1 MQDLGPS
8 VATTL
13 RDISRRTVDWLAFG
27 NPLAING
34 HQYRVIGARRAG
46 EQEFEFVK
54 CQTGKTSRHSTSSH
68 PMHSPTVRF
77 DSPVRSA
84 YRD

>member
-1 MQDLGPS
+1 MNIPTRREDRASSLVTRFSVHDAAPKQDLGPS

-34 HQYRVIGARRAG
+34 HQYRVIGARRSG

-54 CQTGKTSRHSTSSH
+54 CQTGEN
-68 PMHSPTVRF
+68 
-77 DSPVRSA
+77 
-84 YRD
+84 